1 MALTTREVITI
12 GPVMTLTQNTVV
24 ATPARYCKY
33 FVTPAAST
41 VEGSND
47 GTTWVTQTVSAQ
59 GEFETKA
66 ALIRLTSAGPALV
79 RAVAA

>member
-1 MALTTREVITI
+1 M
-12 GPVMTLTQNTVV
+12 

-33 FVTPAAST
+33 FITPAAST

-47 GTTWVTQTVSAQ
+47 QTTWVTQTVSAQ

-66 ALIRLTSAGPALV
+66 AFIRLTSAGPAIV
-79 RAVAA
+79 RAVAN